1 MAFQSKNSRIF
12 LFFAIGFGLA
22 LLAGL
27 IKSAIAWIADI
38 YVYSLPWVGGFLRSV
53 ELAELSN
60 LLAFA
65 LLGGGI
71 GSATYFLP
79 RRWNHKAKLA
89 LLIFLSPFVFSAS
102 YLTQQNL
109 WIRKVAARASVSY
122 QEARDITNSFLER
135 ETDNK
140 GFFGYFPFSTRL
152 ADLPVQPDILSSDL
166 AVTPNDLLTEELSGY
181 DDPRADAM
189 AFVFKRVGWM
199 IRFMYIFIAALTGL
213 IYYFKGCDW
222 AEETYQRTAG
232 DHPPGNHPPGDRKPP
247 TRKPKAP

>member
-22 LLAGL
+22 LLAAL
-27 IKSAIAWIADI
+27 LKSAIAWIADI
-38 YVYSLPWVGGFLRSV
+38 YVYSLPWVGGFLRSI

-71 GSATYFLP
+71 GSAAYFLP

-89 LLIFLSPFVFSAS
+89 LFIFLSPFVFSAS

-109 WIRKVAARASVSY
+109 WIKKVAARTDATY
-122 QEARDITNSFLER
+122 QEARDTTNRFLEQ
-135 ETDNK
+135 ETGNK
-140 GFFGYFPFSTRL
+140 GYFGYFTFSTRL
-152 ADLPVQPDILSSDL
+152 ADLPVQPEVLNSDL
-166 AVTPNDLLTEELSGY
+166 AATPNDLLTEELSNY
-181 DDPRADAM
+181 DDPIADAA
-189 AFVFKRVGWM
+189 AFIFKRVGWLIRLMYM
-199 IRFMYIFIAALTGL
+199 IIAGLTGL

-222 AEETYQRTAG
+222 AEDTHQRTAG
-232 DHPPGNHPPGDRKPP
+232 NPPSPGDRKPP
-247 TRKPKAP
+247 SRKPKAP

>member
-22 LLAGL
+22 LLAAL
-27 IKSAIAWIADI
+27 LKSAIAWIADI

-89 LLIFLSPFVFSAS
+89 LLVLLSPFVFSAS

-109 WIRKVAARASVSY
+109 WIRKVAARADTTY
-122 QEARDITNSFLER
+122 QDARDITNSFLER
-135 ETDNK
+135 ETGNK
-140 GFFGYFPFSTRL
+140 GYFGYFPFSTRL
-152 ADLPVQPDILSSDL
+152 ADLPVQPDILNSEL

-181 DDPRADAM
+181 DDPRADIA
-189 AFVFKRVGWM
+189 AFIFKRVGWL
-199 IRFMYIFIAALTGL
+199 IRFMYIITAVLTGL

-222 AEETYQRTAG
+222 AEDTHQRAA
-232 DHPPGNHPPGDRKPP
+232 GNHSTGDRKPP
-247 TRKPKAP
+247 TRRPKAP